1 MTLTV
6 DEPIPEV
13 DIQQEEEDEKMSV
26 GTIVLIV
33 LCVVMAAGLVVQGV
47 ILTKKIHKLEEER
60 L

>member
-1 MTLTV
+1 MTV

-13 DIQQEEEDEKMSV
+13 EHYQEEEKEKMSA

-33 LCVVMAAGLVVQGV
+33 LCVTMAAGLVVQGTL
-47 ILTKKIHKLEEER
+47 LTGKLHKLEEER

>member
-1 MTLTV
+1 
-6 DEPIPEV
+6 
-13 DIQQEEEDEKMSV
+13 MSV
-26 GTIVLIV
+26 GTIILIV